1 MPVLHERIDH
11 FGVELVACKD
21 GCAGILRRQSEGIL
35 PRSLFLERAHAAG
48 RGCLAVGLNPGT
60 SKAVERDFYRKHGS
74 TYDVVKEYRTRIDGI
89 PYFSRVRSIIE
100 QMELTGPIL
109 WSNLVKCENESG
121 RKGLLPP
128 LQTLRHC
135 TRRFLARELAESP
148 RDWVV
153 LGIGWEAYRALAYL
167 VPERTVI
174 GIPHP
179 TGGYRDFRKMLEK
192 EHLRKDIKDRA
203 LGALRSREPSAVW
216 LGSEK
221 SGA

>member
-1 MPVLHERIDH
+1 MTALHERIDRL
-11 FGVELVACKD
+11 GAELVACKD
-21 GCAGILRRQSEGIL
+21 GCVGILQRQSEGIL
-35 PRSLFLERAHAAG
+35 PRSLFLDRSDAAG

-60 SKAVERDFYRKHGS
+60 SKPAEREFYLNHGIS
-74 TYDVVKEYRTRIDGI
+74 YDRVKEYRTLISGK
-89 PYFSRVRSIIE
+89 PYFARTRSVID
-100 QMELTGPIL
+100 QLGLTGPII
-109 WSNLVKCENESG
+109 WSNLAKCENDSDRDG
-121 RKGLLPP
+121 LPP

-135 TRRFLARELAESP
+135 TRRFLARELHESP

-179 TGGYRDFRKMLEK
+179 TGGYRDFRNMLDK
-192 EHLRKDIKDRA
+192 RYLRREIKNRA
-203 LGALRSREPSAVW
+203 LAALSSREPSAVW
-216 LGSEK
+216 LGAEK